1 MEQASY
7 GQAFEH
13 GPTNDRV
20 LFFGRILSMLY
31 MEFSSKRVRYGVSWR
46 ILPGNFKQTAS
57 RKAELVSLN
66 YRAQ

>member
-1 MEQASY
+1 
-7 GQAFEH
+7 
-13 GPTNDRV
+13 
-20 LFFGRILSMLY
+20 MLY
-31 MEFSSKRVRYGVSWR
+31 MEFSSKGVRYGVSLR